1 MQEKGDNMDTDIQVQ
16 SVTAVAPPPEPAA
29 EEPRPVVR
37 EEPARPREAPAPQP
51 EYIAQNVDLFA

>member
-1 MQEKGDNMDTDIQVQ
+1 MDDDIQIQ
-16 SVTAVAPPPEPAA
+16 SVTAVTPPPEPAA
-29 EEPRPVVR
+29 EGPRPVAR